1 MTIGASDG
9 NLLSVV
15 ELDGAERPS
24 LVDTGLGLTE
34 PGNSVL
40 HGALGMAG
48 ELGAEI
54 LFRVPASM
62 LATTLSVP
70 TSTFWAS
77 TVTFFVG
84 DSCASAGL
92 FDIELT
98 AILVVEVIGAV

>member
-1 MTIGASDG
+1 MIGASDG
-9 NLLSVV
+9 NLPSVV

-34 PGNSVL
+34 PGNSAP
-40 HGALGMAG
+40 HGALDLAG

-54 LFRVPASM
+54 LFRMPAST
-62 LATTLSVP
+62 LATTSSVP

-84 DSCASAGL
+84 ASRASAGV
-92 FDIELT
+92 FGVELT
-98 AILVVEVIGAV
+98 AILVVEVIGIV